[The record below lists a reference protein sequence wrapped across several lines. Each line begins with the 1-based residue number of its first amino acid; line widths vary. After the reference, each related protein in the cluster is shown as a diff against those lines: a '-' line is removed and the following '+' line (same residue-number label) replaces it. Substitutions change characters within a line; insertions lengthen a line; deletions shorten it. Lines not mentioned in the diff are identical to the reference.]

1 MYWKILAARLTFV
14 VIFENI
20 VVFVMIIVKWC
31 IPDVP
36 RELRDQIRRENYVT
50 NEIIIKQEMIRA
62 QSGHLCKYKYLHL
75 IVTNK
80 LIMIF
85 RCRCLA

>member
-1 MYWKILAARLTFV
+1 MYWQILAARLTFV

-20 VVFVMIIVKWC
+20 VVFVMIVVKWC

-36 RELRDQIRRENYVT
+36 GELRDQIRRENYVT

-62 QSGHLCKYKYLHL
+62 QNGHFCKYKQSL
-75 IVTNK
+75 
-80 LIMIF
+80 
-85 RCRCLA
+85 